1 MKYFLGSHPVS
12 TPPLDGC
19 LRNFKI
25 DHHFTDL
32 NNFVFN
38 NGTLSG
44 CPERREFC
52 MSHPCQ
58 NGGQCSEGWGGYK
71 CKCNEGW
78 GGKDCSQKLKPA
90 KRFNGNGFAIYDV
103 GLYPI
108 ALPWLNSLSFR
119 TSQKNGLLMMMEIRK
134 IGWSRLELINGTLE
148 YSLGDAR
155 LAIPTPRLN
164 DGEWHHASVKWM
176 VGEIWLNVD
185 FGQHELTQHTQLG
198 IQGLTVGKV
207 YVGGTEQKIDG
218 TGSAVAFDG
227 CIQVRKSG

>member
-1 MKYFLGSHPVS
+1 
-12 TPPLDGC
+12 
-19 LRNFKI
+19 
-25 DHHFTDL
+25 
-32 NNFVFN
+32 
-38 NGTLSG
+38 
-44 CPERREFC
+44 
-52 MSHPCQ
+52 
-58 NGGQCSEGWGGYK
+58 
-71 CKCNEGW
+71 
-78 GGKDCSQKLKPA
+78 
-90 KRFNGNGFAIYDV
+90 
-103 GLYPI
+103 
-108 ALPWLNSLSFR
+108 
-119 TSQKNGLLMMMEIRK
+119 MMEIRK